1 MVYQSFTIWP
11 RAVYPTSFRS
21 PTTDFP
27 HPLANITTSNAEKGL
42 TNYLSY
48 TLADLLTW
56 QGYASNRSGL
66 LNGPETFYVIALVT
80 LSTNFGHLPLGFLP
94 SPFAQDQVFWIA

>member
-1 MVYQSFTIWP
+1 MVRQFLIIWP
-11 RAVYPTSFRS
+11 RVVYVTSFRS

-27 HPLANITTSNAEKGL
+27 HPLANITASNAERGL

-56 QGYASNRSGL
+56 QGYVNERWPL
-66 LNGPETFYVIALVT
+66 LHDHETIHITESVI
-80 LSTNFGHLPLGFLP
+80 
-94 SPFAQDQVFWIA
+94 